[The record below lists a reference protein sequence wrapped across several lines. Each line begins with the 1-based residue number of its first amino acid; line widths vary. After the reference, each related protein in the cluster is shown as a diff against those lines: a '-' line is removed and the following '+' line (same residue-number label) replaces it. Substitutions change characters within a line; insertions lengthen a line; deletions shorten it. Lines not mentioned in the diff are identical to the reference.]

1 MVEIIM
7 KTFQQLFDEHNG
19 DSILKWSN
27 YPEIYDKHFLP
38 YRDKPINI
46 LEIGV
51 YKGGSMRLWEKYF
64 PKARVFG
71 VDINEECKNYE
82 SDRTKIFIGDQ
93 SDKSFLRTVKAEI
106 PQIDILIDDGS
117 HRSDHQ
123 IITFEEMYY
132 HVKTPG
138 VYLIEDIE
146 LNYRQ
151 DKKSNNFMDY
161 MKNKIDELNVRK
173 VIPGKQALSHQWKDL
188 EVRFTNLT
196 NNITFYD
203 NVIVLE
209 KQHMRIPR
217 EIRK

>member
-1 MVEIIM
+1 M
-7 KTFQQLFDEHNG
+7 KTFRQLFDEHNG

-27 YPEIYDKHFLP
+27 YPEIYDKHFTS
-38 YRDKPINI
+38 YRDKPISI

-64 PKARVFG
+64 PKAKIYG
-71 VDINEECKNYE
+71 VDIDEKCKHYE

-93 SDKSFLRTVKAEI
+93 SDRSFLRNVMSEI
-106 PQIDILIDDGS
+106 KQVDIIIDDGS
-117 HRSDHQ
+117 HRADHQ
-123 IITFEEMYY
+123 IATFEEMYY
-132 HVKTPG
+132 FLKTPG

-151 DKKSNNFMDY
+151 DKKPDNFMDF

-173 VIPGKQALSHQWKDL
+173 SMPGKQALSHQWKDL
-188 EVRFTNLT
+188 EVRFTNTT
-196 NNITFYD
+196 NSITFYD

-209 KQHMRIPR
+209 KENMRMPR